1 MKENNSLTKKHI
13 IRTKIQQ
20 GKGNEE
26 YQKYMEDLTDMQ
38 NHVLPYLQSFC
49 SLEEKGVKERREQQV
64 AGENERKEAVQKAGV
79 EANIAV
85 KDAGETE
92 REPVAQKKTTAGKEK
107 KPSIHERLEINK
119 RIIQEKQGKDK
130 PERGADLGVRTV

>member
-1 MKENNSLTKKHI
+1 MFSTVYYAEKGDKMLHHFQGKIEIGTGNGGIISQLEMQNEMKLTDESWISYQK
-13 IRTKIQQ
+13 

-64 AGENERKEAVQKAGV
+64 AEKNES
-79 EANIAV
+79 
-85 KDAGETE
+85 
-92 REPVAQKKTTAGKEK
+92 RELCQELALKQ
-107 KPSIHERLEINK
+107 
-119 RIIQEKQGKDK
+119 IQQLRTQGKQK
-130 PERGADLGVRTV
+130 ERQWHRKRQ